1 MRDRESLNESPSPAI
16 SKDHSMEL
24 NIRLNSTQTFKHK
37 YRYN

>member
-24 NIRLNSTQTFKHK
+24 NILEKRGRNAVELM
-37 YRYN
+37 